1 MFPRFLT
8 SIVSWRS
15 VAVLALIASLLQITN
30 IVLSWQLKQRH
41 MLYSSEAAAVQEA
54 SSQPG
59 SRRQHPS
66 AARHRD
72 FHLGPKVSDDHQAIL
87 SRIAHWSVL
96 DSSGEFRVSVGV
108 LQGVAGSMEWVEQG
122 EARHHG
128 ITLVTQCSLARL
140 HRLPPLTVHWQGP
153 VSIAVFVLSGEV
165 QAAVQTFHLLRK
177 CYPGVKEN
185 VTFSLVFPLN
195 SPTSPHIIPT
205 ADTTP
210 CHKIF
215 SAMHQDNYS
224 FNGVQYPNNLLRNV
238 ARKATSTSYMM
249 VVDIDMTP
257 NSGLHQSFV
266 SFAKKNGLFGKQS
279 SEEKTV
285 WVLPAY
291 EVKEDAGIPETK
303 QQLLDMRENGLA
315 RPFYQELC
323 LKCQKF
329 TDYPA
334 WEKKKTGG
342 TGVMT
347 IYEVLWQDP
356 WEPFYIASTKIPL
369 YDERFRQYGFNRISQ
384 VCELHVAGFR
394 FLVLDSAF
402 VIHEGFKTVDSF
414 HSTKDAEQEKNRI
427 LFRQFKAE
435 LKIKYPESSRRC
447 Y

>member
-1 MFPRFLT
+1 MEEP
-8 SIVSWRS
+8 SSW
-15 VAVLALIASLLQITN
+15 
-30 IVLSWQLKQRH
+30 
-41 MLYSSEAAAVQEA
+41 
-54 SSQPG
+54 PG
-59 SRRQHPS
+59 SRGHHIS
-66 AARHRD
+66 ASRHRD

-108 LQGVAGSMEWVEQG
+108 LQGSDASPDGIEQG
-122 EARHHG
+122 EAAGRYG

-140 HRLPPLTVHWQGP
+140 HRLPSLTAHWQGP
-153 VSIAVFVLSGEV
+153 LSIAVFVLSGEV

-177 CYPGVKEN
+177 CYPDVKEN

-195 SPTSPHIIPT
+195 SPTSPHINPT

-215 SAMHQDNYS
+215 STIHQDNYS
-224 FNGVQYPNNLLRNV
+224 FNGVQYPNNLLRNI
-238 ARKATSTSYMM
+238 AHKAATTSHMI
-249 VVDIDMTP
+249 VIDIDMTP
-257 NSGLHQSFV
+257 SSNLHQSFM
-266 SFAKKNGLFGKQS
+266 SFAKKKGLFEVNS

-291 EVKEDAGIPETK
+291 EVKEGAGIPENK
-303 QQLLDMRENGLA
+303 QQLLDMKKSGMA

-323 LKCQKF
+323 LKCQRF
-329 TDYPA
+329 TDYPE
-334 WEKKKTGG
+334 WEKTQAAVGIEV
-342 TGVMT
+342 TPV
-347 IYEVLWQDP
+347 YEVLWQDP

-384 VCELHVAGFR
+384 VCELHVAGYR
-394 FLVLDSAF
+394 FMVLDSAF
-402 VIHEGFKTVDSF
+402 VVHEGFKTASSF
-414 HSTKDAEQEKNRI
+414 HSTKDMEQEKNRI

-435 LKIKYPESSRRC
+435 LKVKYPESSRRC